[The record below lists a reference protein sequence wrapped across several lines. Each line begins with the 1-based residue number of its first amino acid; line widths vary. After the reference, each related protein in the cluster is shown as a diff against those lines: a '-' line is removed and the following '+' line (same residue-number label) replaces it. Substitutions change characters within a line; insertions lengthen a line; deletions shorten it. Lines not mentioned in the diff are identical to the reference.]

1 MNKLSKRVLSLLLAL
16 LMVLGTCDQALA
28 AGLDNGRYEND
39 NTLLY
44 IYDSTDSVIGVIQ
57 GDMHVVFV
65 FEDKGK
71 VLVIVCPLF
80 YDEGC
85 ILSSLIARD
94 CGYKSISLIREAKAL
109 IKMLLLDCDFIEI
122 STQVGWRNAERLA
135 RVLGF
140 EPDRLEKNFYNGID
154 FNIWRIN
161 R

>member
-1 MNKLSKRVLSLLLAL
+1 MIRRFKEGDLERINRQDEQLLE
-16 LMVLGTCDQALA
+16 GY
-28 AGLDNGRYEND
+28 GEEFNNP
-39 NTLLY
+39 NT
-44 IYDSTDSVIGVIQ
+44 I
-57 GDMHVVFV
+57 V